1 MPRRFTDAKALLGD
15 LLDRHEAGAASP
27 IGRPDYDGF
36 ADIVA
41 QDGLIRQMQDAERA
55 GAIRIAFGRGSNR
68 EQITHVRLESATVLY
83 VLLGRQPIDH
93 IVAAASERL
102 LDGLNLPPELD
113 GAVASIQ
120 AAWSRGKSWQNLS
133 SSDVERLR
141 FALLLAKAILEGR
154 HRGADYRTFSRR
166 ITGKSKT
173 LEKLEAAVVRILEP
187 VVEFPPEA
195 EPREAL
201 RALGLEKFAPP
212 LLVSGL
218 VDFDQAEMSVAGPT
232 YFGIPPNE
240 AGRLV
245 FRKTPKYLLTIEN
258 FASFNRHIVE
268 ADPQRLGVT
277 LFVGG
282 YPSLATQEGLRS
294 LATALPSDVPFFH
307 WSDIDPDGTWIFRT
321 IERSVGRALRPHLMS
336 VDIAEKFGKPPAEP
350 VRPTGGASAS
360 AISDLVEYLGR
371 DDAKWLEQEELD
383 PALPGRDA
391 RDESVQAVACES

>member
-1 MPRRFTDAKALLGD
+1 MPRRFTDARALLND
-15 LLDRHEAGAASP
+15 LLDRFEAGAANP
-27 IGRPDYDGF
+27 IGYLDYDEF
-36 ADIVA
+36 ADIVE
-41 QDGLIRQMQDAERA
+41 QDSFVRLLREAEGA
-55 GAIRIAFGRGSNR
+55 GALRIAGGRGSHS
-68 EQITHVRLESATVLY
+68 EQIKHVRLESASALY
-83 VLLGRQPIDH
+83 ALLGRQPIHH
-93 IVAAASERL
+93 IVSAASERL
-102 LDGLNLPPELD
+102 LNGLNLPSELH
-113 GAVASIQ
+113 GAVASIR

-141 FALLLAKAILEGR
+141 LALLLAKAILEGR

-166 ITGKSKT
+166 ITGESKA
-173 LEKLEAAVVRILEP
+173 LERLEAVVVRILNP
-187 VVEFPPEA
+187 VLEFPPEA
-195 EPREAL
+195 RPRDAL

-212 LLVSGL
+212 LLVSGM
-218 VDFDQAEMSVAGPT
+218 VDFGHAEMSVAGPP
-232 YFGIPPNE
+232 YFGIPPSE

-245 FRKTPKYLLTIEN
+245 FRKTPEYLLTIEN

-294 LATALPSDVPFFH
+294 LATALPSKVPFFH

-336 VDIAEKFGKPPAEP
+336 VDVAERFGRPPAEQ
-350 VRPTGGASAS
+350 VRPAGGASGS
-360 AISDLVEYLGR
+360 AICNLVEYLQR

-383 PALPGRDA
+383 PVLPGDA
-391 RDESVQAVACES
+391 RDESVKAVANRS